1 MGSWAGNITGA
12 GVMAII
18 TPDLVEWMVSDP
30 QVSASWRSMAKYLA
44 LSNYIPSLEVSR
56 RTRKTDSHRMKELLI
71 IWRSLRPDTYTV
83 DILLKMLETL
93 GMKGMYEWIHLMTKD
108 RLSPNSLPSYVFTR
122 LNNSQHSLLSEDRC
136 DWRTLHNDSPSTH
149 YYNTS
154 IHTTPTH
161 SRPHSAM
168 SEDFSMNYSRSS
180 ISPRRDLRSPS
191 LRLTSTPIKQQ
202 RGDYVKTGGSG
213 GVFQTLY
220 CPQTVKRR
228 HPTPTKLSYRHS
240 SYTPHL
246 TRDTGTEDLSIIEES
261 PKIELKQF
269 DEAFAKYKARET
281 SSNRI
286 ETEKYF
292 DNLLVF
298 LSEVTKGLD

>member
-1 MGSWAGNITGA
+1 
-12 GVMAII
+12 MAII
-18 TPDLVEWMVSDP
+18 TPDLVEWLVSDP
-30 QVSASWRSMAKYLA
+30 QVSSSWRSMAKYLA

-122 LNNSQHSLLSEDRC
+122 LNNSQHSLLSEDRSE
-136 DWRTLHNDSPSTH
+136 WRTLHNDSPGTH

-168 SEDFSMNYSRSS
+168 SEDFSMNHSRSSIMNYSRSS

-202 RGDYVKTGGSG
+202 RGDHNKTELTAGCSG

-228 HPTPTKLSYRHS
+228 HPAPTKLSYRHS
-240 SYTPHL
+240 SYNPHP
-246 TRDTGTEDLSIIEES
+246 TRDTVTEDLSTIEES

-269 DEAFAKYKARET
+269 DEAFAKYKSRET
-281 SSNRI
+281 PSNRI

-292 DNLLVF
+292 DNLLFF

>member
-1 MGSWAGNITGA
+1 
-12 GVMAII
+12 MAII
-18 TPDLVEWMVSDP
+18 TPDLVEWLVSDP
-30 QVSASWRSMAKYLA
+30 QVSSSWRSMAKYLA

-122 LNNSQHSLLSEDRC
+122 LNNSQHSLLSEDRSE
-136 DWRTLHNDSPSTH
+136 WRTLHNDSPGTH

-168 SEDFSMNYSRSS
+168 SEDFSMNHSRSSIMNYSRSS

-202 RGDYVKTGGSG
+202 RGDHIKTELTSGGSG

-240 SYTPHL
+240 SYNPHL
-246 TRDTGTEDLSIIEES
+246 TRDTVTEDLSTIEES

-281 SSNRI
+281 PSNRI

>member
-1 MGSWAGNITGA
+1 
-12 GVMAII
+12 
-18 TPDLVEWMVSDP
+18 LVEWIVSDP
-30 QVSASWRSMAKYLA
+30 QVSSSWRSMAKYLA
-44 LSNYIPSLEVSR
+44 LSHYIPSLEVSR
-56 RTRKTDSHRMKELLI
+56 RTRMTDSHRMKELLI

-83 DILLKMLETL
+83 DTLLKMLETL
-93 GMKGMYEWIHLMTKD
+93 GMKGMYDWIHLMTKD
-108 RLSPNSLPSYVFTR
+108 RLSPNSLPTYVFTR
-122 LNNSQHSLLSEDRC
+122 LNNSQHSLLSEDRS
-136 DWRTLHNDSPSTH
+136 DWRTSLHNDTPH
-149 YYNTS
+149 YYKSS

-168 SEDFSMNYSRSS
+168 SEDLSLNYSRSS
-180 ISPRRDLRSPS
+180 ISPRRDLRSPA

-202 RGDYVKTGGSG
+202 KGEEIKTGRGSGGSG

-228 HPTPTKLSYRHS
+228 QHIPAKLSYRHS
-240 SYTPHL
+240 SYNPLL
-246 TRDTGTEDLSIIEES
+246 TREFVTEDLSTIEES

-269 DEAFAKYKARET
+269 DEAFAKYKARE
-281 SSNRI
+281 SPGNRI

-298 LSEVTKGLD
+298 LSEITKGLD